1 MNGTLR
7 DLAIQAGL
15 PRAGFD
21 ANGPVIQNSKEIE
34 RLAYAIISECAILV
48 EGYYN
53 ERTQQYAGP
62 TIKEYFGIKEQ

>member
-1 MNGTLR
+1 MNETLR

-15 PRAGFD
+15 PRTGFD
-21 ANGPVIQNSKEIE
+21 ANGPVVQNAKEIE
-34 RLAYAIISECAILV
+34 RLAFAIINECAILV

-62 TIKEYFGIKEQ
+62 TIKEYFGIKY